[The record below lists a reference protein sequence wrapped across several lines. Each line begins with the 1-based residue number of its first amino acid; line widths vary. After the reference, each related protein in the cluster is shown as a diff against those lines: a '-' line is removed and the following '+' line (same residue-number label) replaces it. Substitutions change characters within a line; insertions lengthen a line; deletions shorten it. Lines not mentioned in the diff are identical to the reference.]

1 MHLERKL
8 NNSMRRVRAQI
19 ALERIKELEAQEE
32 KERTE
37 KQ

>member
-19 ALERIKELEAQEE
+19 AVERMKYLEAQEE
-32 KERTE
+32 KKRTE
-37 KQ
+37 KK